1 MITGIVVALPEE
13 LATLTSQK
21 VAKGGYLM
29 LNNQLVVAYSGAGAV
44 NANNAA
50 QLLVEQGATRL
61 VSWGCAGALSEEL
74 KPGDLVLA
82 DKLKDAD
89 GNFVDDVYVSSSL
102 HDVINNYLPK
112 KTSVYT
118 GILVESRDIIALS
131 VIKKQLHASTGA
143 IAVDMESIA
152 IAKVAKQHRLSFLA
166 LRVIVDPASMN
177 LPEAINQS
185 LNAQGVIEL
194 PKLLLFIAR
203 HPLQIPG
210 LMRLG
215 RHFNTA
221 KKTLRA
227 LATQL
232 EYVIT

>member
-1 MITGIVVALPEE
+1 M
-13 LATLTSQK
+13 
-21 VAKGGYLM
+21 
-29 LNNQLVVAYSGAGAV
+29 
-44 NANNAA
+44 
-50 QLLVEQGATRL
+50 
-61 VSWGCAGALSEEL
+61 SEEL

-215 RHFNTA
+215 RHFNAA

>member
-215 RHFNTA
+215 RHFNAA